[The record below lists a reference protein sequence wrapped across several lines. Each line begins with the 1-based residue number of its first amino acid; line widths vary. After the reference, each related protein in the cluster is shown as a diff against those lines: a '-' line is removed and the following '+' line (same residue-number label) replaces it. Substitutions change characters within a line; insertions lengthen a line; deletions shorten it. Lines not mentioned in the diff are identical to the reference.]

1 MVSALI
7 QRDENYL
14 YMSSMEAVRRSSM
27 KGVAVVVKYSSY
39 LKWMTIVVF
48 IYIYYVLLGDINNK
62 QKKEVGKKN
71 SYKFHSLEY
80 SQANVIPTIYV
91 IQYGET
97 PLHYACLYGRLEV
110 ATFLVREGAS
120 MNIQNKVSTRI
131 GYVSFH
137 ICILLQIYM
146 YNILLSYI
154 M

>member
-7 QRDENYL
+7 QRDEKYL

-48 IYIYYVLLGDINNK
+48 IYIYYILLGDINNK

-71 SYKFHSLEY
+71 SQKFHSLEY

-91 IQYGET
+91 IQDGDT
-97 PLHYACLYGRLEV
+97 PLHRACYWGQLHV
-110 ATFLVREGAS
+110 VTFLVREGAS
-120 MNIQNKVSTRI
+120 MNIQDKVSTCI
-131 GYVSFH
+131 GYVSYH
-137 ICILLQIYM
+137 ICILLSMYM
-146 YNILLSYI
+146 YSILL
-154 M
+154 